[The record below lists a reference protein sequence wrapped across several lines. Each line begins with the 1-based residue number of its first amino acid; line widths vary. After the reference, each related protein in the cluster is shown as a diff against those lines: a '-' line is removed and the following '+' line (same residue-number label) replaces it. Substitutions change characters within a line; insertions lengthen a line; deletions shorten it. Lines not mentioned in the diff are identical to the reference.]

1 MRCAVCGKESN
12 NQRMCPHCF
21 TPYGPQDASAPDRRT
36 TERMPARPT
45 ERVTARTTAAV
56 PPRETTATAR
66 RATGELPA
74 PGEDPALDRAL
85 SGLSMEEVMP
95 SSGETTLP
103 AVIRGWQWYRAQT
116 PIVRWT
122 IPAIVALLL
131 FALIPIDD
139 GANMGPGVTVPKMTP
154 DAKVQAESLVAATA
168 QRATVEQSGEELV
181 VTYAVTGFPAAES
194 EQLALAESYARADA
208 LVQGRRRTIYF
219 YTPQGRVFAKSDSV
233 VGVVLRQ

>member
-45 ERVTARTTAAV
+45 ERMPARNTAAV

-66 RATGELPA
+66 RATGELPP
-74 PGEDPALDRAL
+74 PGQDAALDRAL

-95 SSGETTLP
+95 SSGEPSLP
-103 AVIRGWQWYRAQT
+103 AVLRAWRWYRAQT
-116 PIVRWT
+116 PIVRRLL
-122 IPAIVALLL
+122 PVIVALLI

-139 GANMGPGVTVPKMTP
+139 GANMGPGVTVPKVTP
-154 DAKVQAESLVAATA
+154 DARAQAESLLSATA
-168 QRATVEQSGEELV
+168 TRATIEQSGEELV
-181 VTYAVTGFPAAES
+181 VTYSITGFPEDAEAQR
-194 EQLALAESYARADA
+194 QLAEAYARADA
-208 LVQGRRRTIYF
+208 LIHARRRTIYF